1 VGTADQAA
9 ARELMAGLPGVLA
22 VEPSGA
28 RLHVFITPQGNPEA
42 VRQKLSDGGLQASE
56 FERITPSLEDV
67 FIDLVR
73 RSGGG
78 DGN

>member
-1 VGTADQAA
+1 MT
-9 ARELMAGLPGVLA
+9 GLPGVLT

-28 RLHVFITPQGNPEA
+28 RLHVFVTPDGSPE
-42 VRQKLSDGGLQASE
+42 VIRQKLVDRGLPPEE

-73 RSGGG
+73 RSGG
-78 DGN
+78 DDAN